1 MKKITLSSIILIL
14 CIASTLILANEA
26 KRNLF
31 IGLHGGYGMPIN
43 GWLKENVSDN
53 VTSKKKSRSIAA
65 GALLGYDF
73 ELNNMFSFGTEING
87 QYFFKQKFTIT
98 NNMTGATGEGRNKL
112 YSCMLFL
119 TGKFHVPES
128 NGLNLFAKVGYALHK
143 FQGDRTCMKFL
154 YRPVL
159 ASGIGYNIEN
169 IDIFLKGQYNFLPY
183 KKQNGGHGSLFLGA
197 SYSLPYIIQKLSSL
211 F

>member
-1 MKKITLSSIILIL
+1 MKRITLPSIILIL
-14 CIASTLILANEA
+14 CVASTLILANET
-26 KRNLF
+26 KKNLF
-31 IGLHGGYGMPIN
+31 IGLYGGYGMPVA

-65 GALLGYDF
+65 GASLGYDLR
-73 ELNNMFSFGTEING
+73 LNDMLSFGAEING
-87 QYFFKQKFTIT
+87 QYFFKQKFTVT

-112 YSCMLFL
+112 YSGMLFL
-119 TGKFHVPES
+119 TGKFYIPES
-128 NGLNLFAKVGYALHK
+128 NGLNLFAKAGYALHK

-159 ASGIGYNIEN
+159 ASGIGYSIEN
-169 IDIFLKGQYNFLPY
+169 INIFLKGQYNFLPY
-183 KKQNGGHGSLFLGA
+183 RKQNGGHGSLFLGA
-197 SYSLPYIIQKLSSL
+197 SYSLPHIIQQFSNV